1 VASAG
6 AASLIRG
13 SGRRG
18 QGAEEHARECIRRC
32 MTERADEGDAGIGGA
47 GPTEQQAASGGCH

>member
-1 VASAG
+1 
-6 AASLIRG
+6 
-13 SGRRG
+13 
-18 QGAEEHARECIRRC
+18 

>member
-1 VASAG
+1 VSR
-6 AASLIRG
+6 AAETRLVRG

-47 GPTEQQAASGGCH
+47 EPMKQLRIGGAQH